1 MIQAPRVL
9 SLSTL
14 LGSEVVNIE
23 GEKLGKVES
32 FAVDLEQGRLAYA
45 LLSFGGFL
53 GFRDK
58 WFAVPWEAL
67 EFSHHDQ
74 RFILNVEKEL
84 LKEAPGF
91 DKDHWPSSEDR
102 QFARE
107 VYGYYGRVPYWEQEQ
122 SQARSEDGVE
132 SQGEVGQ
139 TKPGRLKR
147 GFPSLLP
154 NHEVDQCWAQWSV
167 IQAEF
172 VDNPETSV
180 KAADS
185 LVAQVMKRLAEVFS
199 EEREQLEIQWRQGEE
214 VSTEELRVAL
224 QRYRSFFNR
233 LLSLQ

>member
-1 MIQAPRVL
+1 V
-9 SLSTL
+9 
-14 LGSEVVNIE
+14 
-23 GEKLGKVES
+23 
-32 FAVDLEQGRLAYA
+32 
-45 LLSFGGFL
+45 
-53 GFRDK
+53 
-58 WFAVPWEAL
+58 VPWEAL

-84 LKEAPGF
+84 LKEAPRF
-91 DKDHWPSSEDR
+91 DKDHWPSIEDR

-107 VYGYYGRVPYWEQEQ
+107 VCEYYGWVPYWEYEQ
-122 SQARSEDGVE
+122 TQTRNGDGVE

-154 NHEVDQCWAQWSV
+154 NHEVDQCWAQWNA

-185 LVAQVMKRLAEVFS
+185 LVAQVLEDLVASYHFFCQQDPTRGMFLGSVLAELLDQAIEYTKPPVCTGGFFLS
-199 EEREQLEIQWRQGEE
+199 IL
-214 VSTEELRVAL
+214 AL
-224 QRYRSFFNR
+224 
-233 LLSLQ
+233 

>member
-1 MIQAPRVL
+1 V
-9 SLSTL
+9 
-14 LGSEVVNIE
+14 
-23 GEKLGKVES
+23 
-32 FAVDLEQGRLAYA
+32 
-45 LLSFGGFL
+45 LSFGGFL
-53 GFRDK
+53 GFGDK

-74 RFILNVEKEL
+74 RFIVEKEV

-91 DKDHWPSSEDR
+91 DKDHWPSIEDR

-107 VYGYYGRVPYWEQEQ
+107 VYEYYGQVPYWEQGQ
-122 SQARSEDGVE
+122 AQARSEDGVE
-132 SQGEVGQ
+132 PQGEVGQ

-147 GFPSLLP
+147 GFPSLLSIY
-154 NHEVDQCWAQWSV
+154 EVDQFWAQWDA

-180 KAADS
+180 EAADS
-185 LVAQVMKRLAEVFS
+185 LVAQVMKRVAEVFT
-199 EEREQLEIQWRQGEE
+199 EEREKLESQWRQGKE
-214 VSTEELRVAL
+214 VSTEDLRVAL